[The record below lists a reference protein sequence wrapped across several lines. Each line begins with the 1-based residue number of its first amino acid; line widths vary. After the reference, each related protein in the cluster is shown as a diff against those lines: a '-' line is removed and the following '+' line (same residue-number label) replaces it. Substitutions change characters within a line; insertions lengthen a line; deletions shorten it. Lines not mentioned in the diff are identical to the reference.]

1 MLSFLLNDSCPSLT
15 GNNGA
20 DKNTKRLGGPEVQL
34 EVLEVGQAVG
44 QDLEFLLGV
53 LGVHF
58 KSSLPKIAKNKT
70 ICR

>member
-15 GNNGA
+15 GNSGA
-20 DKNTKRLGGPEVQL
+20 DKNTKSLGGPEVQL

-53 LGVHF
+53 HSFTSKVHF
-58 KSSLPKIAKNKT
+58 
-70 ICR
+70 

>member
-53 LGVHF
+53 HF